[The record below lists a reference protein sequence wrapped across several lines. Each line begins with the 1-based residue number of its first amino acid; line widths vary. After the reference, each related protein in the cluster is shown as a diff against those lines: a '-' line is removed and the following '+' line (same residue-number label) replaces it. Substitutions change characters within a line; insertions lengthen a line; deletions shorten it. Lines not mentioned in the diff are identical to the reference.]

1 MSPGDITPCF
11 FLTFILIAP
20 FGTSLASLMFL
31 ENHGVFKGDEPVMEK
46 CGTLLVAERGCDLA
60 GGLTAWA
67 RENGHQL
74 LSVDNL
80 KDLIMTLQKQ
90 KVNVLVMDICLPDA
104 LGVEAIPIIKGIC
117 QKLPII
123 ITAEENNPEQ
133 ESRVRQKGIFYYHV
147 KSFGV
152 DELMLAISNA
162 MMRSS
167 F

>member
-1 MSPGDITPCF
+1 
-11 FLTFILIAP
+11 
-20 FGTSLASLMFL
+20 
-31 ENHGVFKGDEPVMEK
+31 MER
-46 CGTLLVAERGCDLA
+46 CGTLLVAERGCSLA
-60 GGLTAWA
+60 DGLNDWA

-74 LSVDNL
+74 LTVDNL
-80 KDLIMTLQKQ
+80 KDLMVTLQQQ

-104 LGVEAIPIIKGIC
+104 LGVEAIPIIKGMC

-147 KSFGV
+147 KSFGL

-162 MMRSS
+162 LRRSS
-167 F
+167 H

>member
-1 MSPGDITPCF
+1 
-11 FLTFILIAP
+11 
-20 FGTSLASLMFL
+20 
-31 ENHGVFKGDEPVMEK
+31 MEK
-46 CGTLLVAERGCDLA
+46 CGTLLVAELGSDLT
-60 GGLTAWA
+60 GGLSAWA
-67 RENGHQL
+67 QENGHRL
-74 LSVDNL
+74 LCVDSL

-104 LGVEAIPIIKGIC
+104 MGVEAISIIKGMC

-152 DELMLAISNA
+152 DELRLAISNA
-162 MMRSS
+162 MERSS
-167 F
+167 H

>member
-1 MSPGDITPCF
+1 
-11 FLTFILIAP
+11 
-20 FGTSLASLMFL
+20 
-31 ENHGVFKGDEPVMEK
+31 METY
-46 CGTLLVAERGCDLA
+46 GTLLVAERGRDLS
-60 GGLTAWA
+60 GGLSVWA

-80 KDLIMTLQKQ
+80 KDLLMILQTQ

-104 LGVEAIPIIKGIC
+104 LGAEAISIIKGIYH
-117 QKLPII
+117 KLPII

-133 ESRVRQKGIFYYHV
+133 ESNVRQKGIFYYHV

-162 MMRSS
+162 MRRSTH
-167 F
+167 